1 MMAAL
6 AVCGLFTVVAR
17 AGDLRLSTLD
27 GAPVNL
33 SQGAGPVVLAFWRSD
48 CAPCILELRGARD
61 YAAAA
66 RPGRLLFVG
75 LQDAPALRSAAAKAG
90 APLAMMVRAEG
101 APDTILTEF
110 GGAPPR
116 LPLAV
121 ALNASGQVCARH
133 LGLLGTDRV
142 RAWVQSCGR
151 ARAGG

>member
-1 MMAAL
+1 MVAAL
-6 AVCGLFTVVAR
+6 SVCGLFALSAR
-17 AGDLRLSTLD
+17 AADLRLSTLD
-27 GAPVNL
+27 GAPVSL
-33 SQGAGPVVLAFWRSD
+33 SQGAGPVVLAFWRAD
-48 CAPCILELRGARD
+48 CAPCVIELRSARD

-66 RPGRLLFVG
+66 RPARLLFVG
-75 LQDAPALRSAAAKAG
+75 LQDTPTLRSAVDKAG
-90 APLAMMVRAEG
+90 APLAMMVRADG
-101 APDTILTEF
+101 PPDAILTDF